1 MIQWRSGMSTMEQS
15 TALLLSLRPV
25 PQERMYSQYRE
36 PYQKLK
42 PGETID
48 SELGEPNI
56 KVC

>member
-1 MIQWRSGMSTMEQS
+1 MEQS